1 MIIGVDAREIQDGV
15 VTGIGR
21 SLMNFIKYF
30 GRHDIE
36 NQLILF
42 SEHNIPFDLSAN
54 TRQINFKAFTTF
66 IWDQIKLPGF
76 LKASKVDL
84 FYSPYYKIPL
94 LSKIPAVNQVLD
106 LMYLVFPA
114 YKKRLG
120 IWKRLYYASIGRA
133 CSRRSISIVSDSRH
147 AKQDII
153 RILKVDPA
161 KIQVIPLGL
170 ADRYLQVTDPDV
182 LNAVKAKFGLPDRF
196 ILYLGN
202 FKPHKNVISLVRAF
216 KFLEKK
222 FPEHKLVLAGPLD
235 ENGMRIR
242 GIVAEEGLLRKTI
255 FTDTIR
261 EKDRPEAL
269 LSLAEV
275 FVFPTL
281 FEGFGL
287 PPLEAMAC
295 GTAVVASNMTSVPE
309 VVGEAAVL
317 VNPLDINEIN
327 HAISDLIEN
336 PVKRGK
342 YSKCGKERSARFRDK
357 ETAGKLYDHIIG
369 LLEQI

>member
-21 SLMNFIKYF
+21 SLVNFIKYF
-30 GRHDIE
+30 GKHDNE
-36 NQLILF
+36 NQLFLF
-42 SEHNIPFDLSAN
+42 SEQNIPYDLSAN
-54 TRQINFKAFTTF
+54 TRQINFKAVTTF
-66 IWDQIKLPGF
+66 IWDQIKLPKF
-76 LKASKVDL
+76 LKANKVDL

-94 LSKIPAVNQVLD
+94 LSAIPAVNQVLD

-114 YKKRLG
+114 YRKQLG
-120 IWKRLYYASIGRA
+120 IWKRLYYAYLGRA
-133 CSRRSISIVSDSRH
+133 YSRKSISIISDSRH

-153 RILKVDPA
+153 RIWQVDPA

-170 ADRYLQVTDPDV
+170 ADRYMPVTDVDV
-182 LNAVKAKFGLPDRF
+182 LNSVKAKFSLPDKF

-216 KFLEKK
+216 KLVEKK
-222 FPEHKLVLAGPLD
+222 FPDQKLVLAGPLD
-235 ENGMRIR
+235 EHGMRIQR
-242 GIVAEEGLLRKTI
+242 IVAEEGLLEKTI
-255 FTDTIR
+255 FTDTIQ
-261 EKDRPEAL
+261 EEDHPEAL

-295 GTAVVASNMTSVPE
+295 GTAVVASNLTSVPE
-309 VVGEAAVL
+309 VVGEAAAL
-317 VNPLDINEIN
+317 VNPLDINEIS

-336 PVKRGK
+336 PVKREE
-342 YSKCGKERSARFRDK
+342 YSKCGIERSAQFRDK
-357 ETAGKLYDHIIG
+357 ETAGKLYNHIIG
-369 LLEQI
+369 ILEQI